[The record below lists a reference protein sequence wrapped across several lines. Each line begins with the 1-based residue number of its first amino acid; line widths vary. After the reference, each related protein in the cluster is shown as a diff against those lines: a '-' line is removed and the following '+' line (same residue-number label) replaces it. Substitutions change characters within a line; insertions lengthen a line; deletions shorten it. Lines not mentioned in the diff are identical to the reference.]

1 MSDTVSRLREWANT
15 QDAPE
20 RAAFELLADQGHWLH
35 HEGFLE
41 HCVCDDFGT
50 LWIDWSAVAEGLEKS
65 SFLWGSSGEMA
76 VLRFAMSL
84 VRDPLGLSSLDA
96 VNRRLA
102 VRALGCALGVQ
113 R

>member
-1 MSDTVSRLREWANT
+1 MSDTVARLREWANT

-20 RAAFELLADQGHWLH
+20 HAAYELLANQGHWLR
-35 HEGFLE
+35 HEGFLK
-41 HCVCDDFGT
+41 HCVCEDFGT

-76 VLRFAMSL
+76 ILKFALSL
-84 VRDPLGLSSLDA
+84 ARDQLGLSSLDTG
-96 VNRRLA
+96 NRLLA
-102 VRALGCALGVQ
+102 VRALGYALGVQ